1 MDQELTLEILRLRQA
16 QEQDA
21 EKRWPERMANSTSTV
36 CPLSDALSLRTLG
49 DGAIRFDGKLSWTI
63 RRMAL
68 LVAVPLTLRSR
79 LRLDAVPTPH
89 PDAHAGARSDCS
101 GASGCSESSRA
112 PRLRRGDGTVS
123 GKPIERNAAA
133 EVLVERG
140 GELGIPFE
148 RAARAATSE
157 ASVAFSDA
165 GTIAWLESQL
175 GIPDES
181 IGEPPK
187 ALKQYLEESK
197 AALEAIVS
205 ALEREA
211 PDWGR
216 DEVDKKGTVNTPA
229 LTPSLRLQS
238 VLLAAALIETRAGRE
253 IEAERLLEASWSLA
267 RPAAE
272 APMLITQLI
281 GAQVGWVAG
290 GRASEDAERSSRVDR
305 SFLERPLLERHA
317 RCVRGGWRTRESP
330 SLAPSSDPREEIERK
345 APAAIA
351 AGLKKLGPCE
361 GASLDDEGLW
371 KLAER
376 DLFPSSDPATV
387 EARDVYRE
395 FTLPNMVRSRAAR
408 RSARRGPRAHA
419 GDSAAPHVEGAGR
432 RGALARADGDRGLDR
447 VPVGGIC
454 LSSRCTGGMEIRF
467 EGAAPAPNAQFLLP
481 LSFRGAA
488 GPKPTASPT
497 PTSAPLTPT
506 PAGGMIAP
514 Q

>member
-1 MDQELTLEILRLRQA
+1 MI
-16 QEQDA
+16 
-21 EKRWPERMANSTSTV
+21 
-36 CPLSDALSLRTLG
+36 
-49 DGAIRFDGKLSWTI
+49 
-63 RRMAL
+63 
-68 LVAVPLTLRSR
+68 
-79 LRLDAVPTPH
+79 
-89 PDAHAGARSDCS
+89 S
-101 GASGCSESSRA
+101 GASLLGVLA
-112 PRLRRGDGTVS
+112 LAAGALGDR
-123 GKPIERNAAA
+123 PIERNAAA

-165 GTIAWLESQL
+165 GTMAWLESQL
-175 GIPDES
+175 DIPDES
-181 IGEPPK
+181 IGAPPK

-197 AALEAIVS
+197 TALEAIVS
-205 ALEREA
+205 ALERQA

-216 DEVDKKGTVNTPA
+216 DEVDTNGTVNTPA

-267 RPAAE
+267 RPAAA
-272 APMLITQLI
+272 APLLITQLL
-281 GAQVGWVAG
+281 AARAG
-290 GRASEDAERSSRVDR
+290 GWQAGVLRKMPSSPLAWIDRFSSDRSWSDMLDAYAADAE
-305 SFLERPLLERHA
+305 P
-317 RCVRGGWRTRESP
+317 RESP

-361 GASLDDEGLW
+361 GANLDDEGLW

-376 DLFPSSDPATV
+376 ELFPSSDPATV
-387 EARDVYRE
+387 EARNAYRE
-395 FTLPNMVRSRAAR
+395 ITLPNMVRPVR
-408 RSARRGPRAHA
+408 R
-419 GDSAAPHVEGAGR
+419 AGR
-432 RGALARADGDRGLDR
+432 LAVDRELTLEILRLRMSKEQDAEGRWPARMETVISMACPSAEYVYRANA
-447 VPVGGIC
+447 
-454 LSSRCTGGMEIRF
+454 GGMEIRF
-467 EGAAPAPNAQFLLP
+467 EGAAPVPNAQSLLLP
-481 LSFRGAA
+481 LSFRAAA

-514 Q
+514 P